1 MRILHTSDWHLGRT
15 LYSKKERTEEHI
27 AFFNWLITTII
38 EQSIEVLIIA
48 GDIFDTSSPNIT
60 SQKLY
65 YDFLINV
72 RNTTCKHI
80 VIVGGNHDSPSFL
93 NAPKT
98 ILSAL
103 QISIIGNATED
114 LQDEI
119 VVIHSEKKD
128 EGLIVCGVPF
138 LRERDISRFVEG
150 EFYSD
155 RSKRINESIKNH
167 YAEIAR
173 LAEQKK
179 TELRRNYPI
188 IATGHMSVVGGN
200 RNEDDGVRETYIG
213 GIEAIDSSMFPTS
226 FDYVALGHYHIPSV
240 IQDHI
245 RYCGSPIPMGF
256 GEAKQTKCVFIIDF
270 TTGRS
275 IEKIVIPT
283 FQHLESIAGSKSD
296 IETRLNELK
305 KLDESV
311 WIEIIYQGDELF
323 PDLIPWINEL
333 VVDSKLEVL
342 KVQNKQQN
350 LEVLSQQDVSV
361 SLDELNP
368 FDVFT
373 IFLEKS
379 TISENQKEDLT
390 IIYKEVIDSITLK
403 D

>member
-65 YDFLINV
+65 YDFLIEV
-72 RNTTCKHI
+72 RNTSCKHI

-128 EGLIVCGVPF
+128 VGLIICGVPF

-150 EFYSD
+150 ELYSD

-179 TELRRNYPI
+179 AELGGNYPI

-200 RNEDDGVRETYIG
+200 RNEDDGVRETYVG

-296 IETRLNELK
+296 IETRLHELK
-305 KLDESV
+305 KIDESV

-333 VVDSKLEVL
+333 IVDSKLEVL

-350 LEVLSQQDVSV
+350 QEVLSQQDVSV

-368 FDVFT
+368 YDVFT

>member
-65 YDFLINV
+65 YDFLIEV

-179 TELRRNYPI
+179 AELGGKYPI

-200 RNEDDGVRETYIG
+200 RNEDDGVRETYVG

-270 TTGRS
+270 TTGRG

-283 FQHLESIAGSKSD
+283 FQRLESIAGSKSD
-296 IETRLNELK
+296 IETRLHELK
-305 KLDESV
+305 KIDESV

-350 LEVLSQQDVSV
+350 QEVLSQQDVSV

-368 FDVFT
+368 YDVFT

>member
-1 MRILHTSDWHLGRT
+1 
-15 LYSKKERTEEHI
+15 
-27 AFFNWLITTII
+27 
-38 EQSIEVLIIA
+38 
-48 GDIFDTSSPNIT
+48 
-60 SQKLY
+60 
-65 YDFLINV
+65 
-72 RNTTCKHI
+72 
-80 VIVGGNHDSPSFL
+80 
-93 NAPKT
+93 
-98 ILSAL
+98 
-103 QISIIGNATED
+103 
-114 LQDEI
+114 
-119 VVIHSEKKD
+119 
-128 EGLIVCGVPF
+128 
-138 LRERDISRFVEG
+138 
-150 EFYSD
+150 
-155 RSKRINESIKNH
+155 
-167 YAEIAR
+167 
-173 LAEQKK
+173 
-179 TELRRNYPI
+179 
-188 IATGHMSVVGGN
+188 
-200 RNEDDGVRETYIG
+200 
-213 GIEAIDSSMFPTS
+213 MFPTS

-270 TTGRS
+270 TTGRG

-283 FQHLESIAGSKSD
+283 FQRLESIAGSKSD
-296 IETRLNELK
+296 IETRLHELK
-305 KLDESV
+305 KIDESV

-350 LEVLSQQDVSV
+350 QEVLSQQDVSV

-368 FDVFT
+368 YDVFT